1 MNASDFFRSLLTLYF
16 DTEKLSLKWI
26 VNPKIIFKMKYYF
39 TKNTSLS
46 FEKAIERTTELLK
59 EQGFGIITEIDVTST
74 FKNKLNLDFR
84 KYRILGACNPAFA
97 HEVLSKDSMIGLLL
111 PCNVVVQEME
121 DGSTEISAINAKVNM
136 EIAKSDSVADIAC
149 KVTEILEKVIQK
161 I

>member
-1 MNASDFFRSLLTLYF
+1 
-16 DTEKLSLKWI
+16 
-26 VNPKIIFKMKYYF
+26 MKYYF

>member
-1 MNASDFFRSLLTLYF
+1 
-16 DTEKLSLKWI
+16 
-26 VNPKIIFKMKYYF
+26 MKYYF
-39 TKNTSLS
+39 TKNTTLS

-59 EQGFGIITEIDVTST
+59 EQGFGIITEIDVTAT
-74 FKNKLNLDFR
+74 FKNKLNVDFR

-97 HEVLSKDSMIGLLL
+97 HEVLSKEPLIGLLL

-121 DGSTEISAINAKVNM
+121 DGSTEVSAINPKVNM

>member
-1 MNASDFFRSLLTLYF
+1 
-16 DTEKLSLKWI
+16 
-26 VNPKIIFKMKYYF
+26 MKYYF
-39 TKNTSLS
+39 TKNTTLS

>member
-1 MNASDFFRSLLTLYF
+1 
-16 DTEKLSLKWI
+16 
-26 VNPKIIFKMKYYF
+26 MKYYF
-39 TKNTSLS
+39 TKNTTLS

-59 EQGFGIITEIDVTST
+59 EQGFGIITEIDVTAT

-84 KYRILGACNPAFA
+84 KYRILGACKPSFA

-111 PCNVVVQEME
+111 PCNVVVQELE
-121 DGSTEISAINAKVNM
+121 DGSTEVSAINPKVNM

>member
-1 MNASDFFRSLLTLYF
+1 
-16 DTEKLSLKWI
+16 
-26 VNPKIIFKMKYYF
+26 MKYYF

-59 EQGFGIITEIDVTST
+59 EQGFGIITEIDVTAT

-97 HEVLSKDSMIGLLL
+97 HDVLSKDSMIGLLL
-111 PCNVVVQEME
+111 PCNVVVQELE
-121 DGSTEISAINAKVNM
+121 DGSIEVSAINPKVNM
-136 EIAKSDSVADIAC
+136 EIAKSESVADIAC
-149 KVTEILEKVIQK
+149 SVTDILEKVIRK

>member
-1 MNASDFFRSLLTLYF
+1 
-16 DTEKLSLKWI
+16 
-26 VNPKIIFKMKYYF
+26 MKYYF
-39 TKNTSLS
+39 TKNTTLS

-59 EQGFGIITEIDVTST
+59 EQGFGIITEIDVTAT

-84 KYRILGACNPAFA
+84 KYRILGACKPAFA

-111 PCNVVVQEME
+111 PCNVVVQELE
-121 DGSTEISAINAKVNM
+121 DGSTEVSAINPKVNM

>member
-1 MNASDFFRSLLTLYF
+1 
-16 DTEKLSLKWI
+16 
-26 VNPKIIFKMKYYF
+26 MKYYF

-111 PCNVVVQEME
+111 PCNVVVQELE